1 VAPRISKRFRTYD
14 HNEPSADAS
23 DEGSA
28 AENERDDMAG
38 EARPDEESETL
49 RRSFRAW
56 LQDHLPN
63 DWRDAHRRS
72 NDLDYVVEIRR
83 AWGRELYEG
92 GWAAPHW
99 PIEYGGMGLS
109 FEGVIAY
116 TEELAR
122 VQAPESLNSN
132 AMGILAPT
140 MIKYAS
146 SSLKQRYLG
155 PMVAHDEIWCQGFSE
170 PGSGSDLASLQMR
183 AERVSGGFRITGQKI
198 WTSRA
203 QYADNCYMLVRTD
216 PTGASK
222 YDGIT
227 MAIVDMHQPEIE
239 VRPIRNMTG
248 SSEFNEVFVDG
259 AFFPDENVVGDVG
272 QGWEITRFAL
282 SNERGPMLVERAFNM
297 KDEFDELTTALQNK
311 RLSTDHAARFVSLA
325 IEVKAVRA
333 ALRRVLDELAAGSN
347 DTALLASVGKL
358 SWSETHQHVV
368 DFAVDVLGADA
379 VQLDSPDHR
388 WLQAS
393 LASRAETIW
402 GGTSEIQRNLIARLV
417 GMPSASSKTRNL
429 K

>member
-1 VAPRISKRFRTYD
+1 
-14 HNEPSADAS
+14 
-23 DEGSA
+23 
-28 AENERDDMAG
+28 
-38 EARPDEESETL
+38 
-49 RRSFRAW
+49 
-56 LQDHLPN
+56 
-63 DWRDAHRRS
+63 
-72 NDLDYVVEIRR
+72 
-83 AWGRELYEG
+83 
-92 GWAAPHW
+92 
-99 PIEYGGMGLS
+99 
-109 FEGVIAY
+109 
-116 TEELAR
+116 
-122 VQAPESLNSN
+122 
-132 AMGILAPT
+132 
-140 MIKYAS
+140 
-146 SSLKQRYLG
+146 
-155 PMVAHDEIWCQGFSE
+155 
-170 PGSGSDLASLQMR
+170 MR

-227 MAIVDMHQPEIE
+227 MAIVDIHQPEIE

-297 KDEFDELTTALQNK
+297 KDEFDELTAALQNK

-325 IEVKAVRA
+325 IEVKAVGA
-333 ALRRVLDELAAGSN
+333 TLRRVLDELAAGSN

-402 GGTSEIQRNLIARLV
+402 GGTSEIQRNLISRLV